1 MKLVRDGAKL
11 YLITGTVD
19 MRMGIDGYIAVVQ
32 NRLHMDVF
40 DNTVFLFCNR
50 DHSKL
55 KMLYWDSTGFWLF
68 YKRLEKGNH
77 FKWIRDEE
85 RSNYEGKPVIS
96 TEWLSNLS
104 MGEALT
110 LQLRRNLIFKP
121 FFSFH
126 AYFLETV
133 SMDLF

>member
-55 KMLYWDSTGFWLF
+55 NMLYWDSTGFWLF

-77 FKWIRDEE
+77 FKWICDEE
-85 RSNYEGKPVIS
+85 NHSAAISEEQYGWLMQGLKIDQKRS
-96 TEWLSNLS
+96 
-104 MGEALT
+104 M
-110 LQLRRNLIFKP
+110 
-121 FFSFH
+121 
-126 AYFLETV
+126 ETV
-133 SMDLF
+133 SKKYA